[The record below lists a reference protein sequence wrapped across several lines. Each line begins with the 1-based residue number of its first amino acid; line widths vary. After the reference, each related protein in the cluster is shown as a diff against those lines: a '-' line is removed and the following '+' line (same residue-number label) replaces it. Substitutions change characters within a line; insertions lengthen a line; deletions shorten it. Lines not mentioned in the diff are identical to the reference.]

1 MLSGTGMIIGYY
13 EVSEVKLFMVNALSG
28 PLSSS
33 ERRTKRTVGAVAIA
47 LLTVLFI
54 LGLIGYLS
62 LLEWLIGAVIIAL
75 AANLILRRIG
85 RQKL

>member
-54 LGLIGYLS
+54 
-62 LLEWLIGAVIIAL
+62 
-75 AANLILRRIG
+75 
-85 RQKL
+85 